1 MPPGL
6 LPYEYFQKFNKPL
19 PEQFCTKKTA
29 APQASEEPPRS
40 LRKPMRTR
48 QKRPRLSGTT
58 MVPMRMAVS
67 ARDMAGASQKR
78 TASIHAVPHQGMA
91 GASPKRTASI
101 HAVLLVIMAMIIRA
115 FTKWNTKENGR
126 LLF

>member
-6 LPYEYFQKFNKPL
+6 LPYEYFQKFSKPL

-48 QKRPRLSGTT
+48 QKRPRLSGSIGTT
-58 MVPMRMAVS
+58 MIRMIIAVS
-67 ARDMAGASQKR
+67 AR
-78 TASIHAVPHQGMA
+78 GMA
-91 GASPKRTASI
+91 GASPKKRAGI
-101 HAVLLVIMAMIIRA
+101 HALLLMIMAMIIRA
-115 FTKWNTKENGR
+115 FCR
-126 LLF
+126 S